1 MTAVIK
7 LSHDYASPPEKVWAL
22 ATDFDAL
29 AEVCKPLV
37 HFSGLPNGRCK
48 EGMKASVQVRLFGVM
63 PPQPYTMEVLE
74 QDDTAMRL
82 RSSELGAGVTSW
94 KHTLQVAP
102 NGSGARLTDHVEIDA
117 GWLTPV
123 FAWWGRKLYKH
134 RHKPRLRLLGEV

>member
-1 MTAVIK
+1 MPAVIE

-22 ATDFDAL
+22 ATDFAAL
-29 AEVCKPLV
+29 GEVSKPLV
-37 HFSGLPNGRCK
+37 HFSGLPEGRCAQ
-48 EGMKASVQVRLFGVM
+48 GMKATVQVRLFGVM

-82 RSSELGAGVTSW
+82 RSSELGVGVTSW

-123 FAWWGRKLYKH
+123 FAWWGRTLYKH